1 MVYKNMAG
9 VLVGVYQKLQKKRD
23 NLQSKKSEL
32 GFRLTLLE
40 HSKYAGSPMC
50 EDVEKELN
58 KTECS
63 LADVNAE
70 LELIEEKINGGASLD
85 RFILNDE
92 DLKKVED
99 KLNEE
104 NDDLEV
110 GISRVED

>member
-1 MVYKNMAG
+1 M
-9 VLVGVYQKLQKKRD
+9 L
-23 NLQSKKSEL
+23 KKSL
-32 GFRLTLLE
+32 I
-40 HSKYAGSPMC
+40 
-50 EDVEKELN
+50 

>member
-1 MVYKNMAG
+1 
-9 VLVGVYQKLQKKRD
+9 
-23 NLQSKKSEL
+23 
-32 GFRLTLLE
+32 
-40 HSKYAGSPMC
+40 MC

>member
-1 MVYKNMAG
+1 
-9 VLVGVYQKLQKKRD
+9 
-23 NLQSKKSEL
+23 
-32 GFRLTLLE
+32 
-40 HSKYAGSPMC
+40 MC

-104 NDDLEV
+104 NDAKLEYLELKTKNEL
-110 GISRVED
+110 S